1 MTGVT
6 IAVIQVFASTC
17 SLACALPL
25 PGGRCGPSTSATMG
39 VAMTLRTIHAVMT
52 LRPGLDHIEE
62 PVHVADR
69 LHRAAEA
76 VDPAGG
82 ARDEALPA
90 IVAGFARMKCEGD
103 RLVIEGERARRVAA
117 RMLGAVRDAREWH
130 DEPERRHRER

>member
-6 IAVIQVFASTC
+6 MAVIHVLASTC

-25 PGGRCGPSTSATMG
+25 PGGRCGPSTNATIG
-39 VAMTLRTIHAVMT
+39 VAMTLRTIHEVTT

-62 PVHVADR
+62 PVHVANR

-90 IVAGFARMKCEGD
+90 IVAGLAR
-103 RLVIEGERARRVAA
+103 VEGESDRPVVE
-117 RMLGAVRDAREWH
+117 GE
-130 DEPERRHRER
+130 